1 MTLAKATF
9 TMKSWDE
16 KTWEGQ
22 PYNEVTGA
30 KLTRTEAAYTYQ
42 GDLAGDSTL
51 QYLMFYRADGTGH
64 AIALERIE
72 GTLGG
77 RSGSFILQ
85 HNSEFATQGVAGTF
99 VVLSGSGTGELQGLS
114 GEGKLLVKDQPWS
127 IELAYTLEASAG

>member
-22 PYNEVTGA
+22 PYTEVTGA
-30 KLTRTEAAYTYQ
+30 KLTRAEVAYTYE
-42 GDLAGDSTL
+42 GDLVGDSTL
-51 QYLMFYRADGTGH
+51 QYLMFHRADGTGH
-64 AIALERIE
+64 AIALERII

-85 HNSEFATQGVAGTF
+85 HSGTFVTQGVMGTF
-99 VVLSGSGTGELQGLS
+99 VVLSGSGTGELQGLR
-114 GEGKLLVKDQPWS
+114 GEGKLIVQGQPWS
-127 IELAYTLEASAG
+127 IALDYTLEAGVG

>member
-1 MTLAKATF
+1 MTHAKATF

-22 PYNEVTGA
+22 PYTEVTGA
-30 KLTRTEAAYTYQ
+30 KLTRAEVAYTYQ
-42 GDLAGDSTL
+42 GDLTGDSTL

-77 RSGSFILQ
+77 RRGSFVLQ
-85 HNSEFATQGVAGTF
+85 HSGTFAAQGVAGALM
-99 VVLSGSGTGELQGLS
+99 VLPGSGTGELAGLR
-114 GEGKLLVKDQPWS
+114 GEGQLIVQEQPWS
-127 IELAYTLEASAG
+127 IELDYVVEAGVG

>member
-1 MTLAKATF
+1 MTHAKATF

-22 PYNEVTGA
+22 PYTEVTGA
-30 KLTRTEAAYTYQ
+30 KLTRAEVAYTYQ
-42 GDLAGDSTL
+42 GDLTGDSTL

-77 RSGSFILQ
+77 RRGSFVLQ
-85 HNSEFATQGVAGTF
+85 HSGTF
-99 VVLSGSGTGELQGLS
+99 
-114 GEGKLLVKDQPWS
+114 
-127 IELAYTLEASAG
+127 AA